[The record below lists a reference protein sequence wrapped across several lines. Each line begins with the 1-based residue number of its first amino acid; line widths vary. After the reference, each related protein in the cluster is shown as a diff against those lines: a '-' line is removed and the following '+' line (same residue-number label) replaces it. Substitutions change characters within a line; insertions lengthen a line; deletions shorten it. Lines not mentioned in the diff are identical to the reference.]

1 MILEGKALVL
11 GAKVD
16 TDVIL
21 PGKYLT
27 VTDPEELGRHALEGM
42 EDQLPR
48 PVGPG
53 DIIVAGRYFGC
64 GSSREQ
70 APVALK
76 HAGVRAVL
84 AATFARIFFRNA
96 INVGLPALEL
106 PTDGFCQDGDRIQVD
121 LKGGVVANLTSGK
134 QERFKPLPGFIM
146 EILEA
151 GGLTESIRRSRS

>member
-1 MILEGKALVL
+1 MMLEGKALVL
-11 GAKVD
+11 GEKVD

-27 VTDPEELGRHALEGM
+27 VIDPQELGRHALEGIA
-42 EDQLPR
+42 DQLPR
-48 PVGPG
+48 AVGSG
-53 DIIVAGRYFGC
+53 DIIVAGRFFGC

-76 HAGVRAVL
+76 HAGVKAVL
-84 AATFARIFFRNA
+84 APTFARIFFRNA

-106 PTDGFCQDGDRIQVD
+106 PTEGFCQDGDRIRVD
-121 LKGGVVANLTSGK
+121 LRGGVVANLSNGK

-151 GGLTESIRRSRS
+151 GGLTESVRRSRP